1 MEAET
6 PRKRLS
12 KSKRGMVVVVAQ
24 KEMNSRAVKEVARA
38 GLDDQLDVQR
48 GKAD

>member
-1 MEAET
+1 MDAET

-12 KSKRGMVVVVAQ
+12 KSKRGMVVVAQ

-48 GKAD
+48 GTGD